1 MGKTRKDLFEMWNET
16 GKWPEVRDFLFDC
29 FSKLV
34 TQKEICE
41 RLQMDEATFIKLK
54 KKHPEIERLKQDARL
69 DLKRNLIGAMYK
81 KAIGYEVTEEDQY
94 LEEGAGNKGT
104 KKKKAH
110 KFKRHIPGDYKAI
123 VYLLSHNFGREFSER
138 VFDYELVE
146 KKIEAGEEVWL
157 NGDKDSEDSD

>member
-54 KKHPEIERLKQDARL
+54 RKHPEIERLKQDARL

-94 LEEGAGNKGT
+94 LEEGVSNKAN
-104 KKKKAH
+104 KKK
-110 KFKRHIPGDYKAI
+110 I
-123 VYLLSHNFGREFSER
+123 SN
-138 VFDYELVE
+138 
-146 KKIEAGEEVWL
+146 
-157 NGDKDSEDSD
+157 

>member
-54 KKHPEIERLKQDARL
+54 RKHPEIERLKQDARL
-69 DLKRNLIGAMYK
+69 DLKRNLVGAMIDVGRGK
-81 KAIGYEVTEEDQY
+81 DDIDVVKERLESKNKINGYTAPACGLY
-94 LEEGAGNKGT
+94 L
-104 KKKKAH
+104 
-110 KFKRHIPGDYKAI
+110 D
-123 VYLLSHNFGREFSER
+123 
-138 VFDYELVE
+138 
-146 KKIEAGEEVWL
+146 KIEY
-157 NGDKDSEDSD
+157 